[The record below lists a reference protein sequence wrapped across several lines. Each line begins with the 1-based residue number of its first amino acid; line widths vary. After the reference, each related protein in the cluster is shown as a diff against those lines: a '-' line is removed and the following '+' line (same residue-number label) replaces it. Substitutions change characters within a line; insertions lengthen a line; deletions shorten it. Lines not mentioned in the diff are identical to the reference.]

1 MLGNMKKFGNL
12 LWGIAFIA
20 LGIIIAVNALGIAKI
35 NIFFNGWWTLFIIV
49 PCFINFI
56 KGPSRMA
63 SFIGLVIGIALLLC
77 SQGIV
82 TFSVIRKLII
92 PFILVMVGLGFIFRD
107 FFHSKINEKIKTL
120 NKTGLKEYAA
130 TFGGNKVDMS
140 NEVFEGVDLTA
151 VFGGVELNLV
161 DSIIKEDQI
170 INATSIFG
178 GITIKVPNNINV
190 KVKSTSIFGGVENK
204 AKGNK
209 EENTPTIYVNALCMF
224 GGVEIK

>member
-1 MLGNMKKFGNL
+1 MKKFGNL
-12 LWGIAFIA
+12 LWGIAFIV
-20 LGIIIAVNALGIAKI
+20 LGVIIAINALGIVKI
-35 NIFFNGWWTLFIIV
+35 NIFFHGWWTLFIIV

-63 SFIGLVIGIALLLC
+63 SFIGLVIGVTLLLC
-77 SQGIV
+77 IQGIV
-82 TFSVIRKLII
+82 TFSVIRKLVL
-92 PFILVMVGLGFIFRD
+92 PFILIMVGLGFIFRD
-107 FFHSKINEKIKTL
+107 FFNNKINEKIKTL
-120 NKTGLKEYAA
+120 NKTGLKEYVA

-140 NEVFEGVDLTA
+140 NEVFDGADLTA

-161 DSIIKEDQI
+161 NSIIKEEQI

-178 GITIKVPNNINV
+178 GITIKVPNNVNV

-204 AKGNK
+204 AKERK
-209 EENTPTIYVNALCMF
+209 EENTSTIYVNAICMF

>member
-1 MLGNMKKFGNL
+1 
-12 LWGIAFIA
+12 
-20 LGIIIAVNALGIAKI
+20 
-35 NIFFNGWWTLFIIV
+35 
-49 PCFINFI
+49 
-56 KGPSRMA
+56 MA
-63 SFIGLVIGIALLLC
+63 SFIGFVIGIALLLC

-161 DSIIKEDQI
+161 DSIIKEDQV

>member
-1 MLGNMKKFGNL
+1 MKKLGDL
-12 LWGIAFIA
+12 LWGVVFIVLGVVIAI
-20 LGIIIAVNALGIAKI
+20 NSLGIAKI
-35 NIFFNGWWTLFIIV
+35 NVFFSGWWTLFIII

-56 KGPSRMA
+56 KGNSRMA

-77 SQGIV
+77 AQNII
-82 TFSVIRKLII
+82 TFSVIRKLTI
-92 PFILVMVGLGFIFRD
+92 PFIFVVIGLGFLFKD
-107 FFHSKINEKIKTL
+107 LFYSKINDKIKTL
-120 NKTGLKEYAA
+120 NKSNLKEYAA

-161 DSIIKEDQI
+161 GSIVKQDCI
-170 INATSIFG
+170 INATSVFG
-178 GITIKVPNNINV
+178 GITIKAPENINV

-204 AKGNK
+204 VKNK
-209 EENTPTIYVNALCMF
+209 NAENTPTIYVNAFCMF